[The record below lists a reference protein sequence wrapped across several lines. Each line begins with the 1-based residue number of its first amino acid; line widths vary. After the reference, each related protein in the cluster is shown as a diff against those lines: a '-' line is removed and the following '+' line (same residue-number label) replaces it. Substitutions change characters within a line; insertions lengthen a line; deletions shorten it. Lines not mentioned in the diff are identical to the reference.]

1 MGTGRPFFQR
11 CEARDVGEVRVN
23 LSVEGLS
30 HPRGRLTCTA
40 LVDTG
45 AVGLVLPAAW
55 RDRLGALPEM
65 EVVDL
70 EIADQRVVTAEVRG
84 PVRIQLDGFR
94 RVVGEVILADMLPRP
109 DGSFEPL
116 VGYTILELCNVVID
130 MRRHCLVA
138 RKYYPLKGLRSRT
151 AA

>member
-1 MGTGRPFFQR
+1 M
-11 CEARDVGEVRVN
+11 GEVRVN
-23 LSVEGLS
+23 LSVEGLF

-45 AVGLVLPAAW
+45 ALGLVLPSAW
-55 RDRLGALPEM
+55 RDRLGALPEV

-70 EIADQRVVTAEVRG
+70 ELADQRVVTAEVRG
-84 PVRIQLDGFR
+84 PVRIQLEGFR
-94 RVVGEVILADMLPRP
+94 RVVGEVIFAEMHPRP

-116 VGYTILELCNVVID
+116 VGCTVLELCNVVVD

-138 RKYYPLKGLRSRT
+138 RRHHPLKRLR